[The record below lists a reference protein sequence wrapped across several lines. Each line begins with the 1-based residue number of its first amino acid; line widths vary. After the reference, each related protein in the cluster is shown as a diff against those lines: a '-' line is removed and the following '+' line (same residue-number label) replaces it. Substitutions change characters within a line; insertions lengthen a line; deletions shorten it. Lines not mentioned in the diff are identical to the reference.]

1 MLAESPYSDAQS
13 KARLHPMTLGW
24 VVRRVLVCLALVGVL
39 MGSFAWLTYA
49 SIDSPESVGRAE
61 EAVLQSFA
69 ER

>member
-1 MLAESPYSDAQS
+1 
-13 KARLHPMTLGW
+13 
-24 VVRRVLVCLALVGVL
+24 